1 MVETVDVLFTG
12 SFFPESSR
20 YLKAALPDA
29 RIAVADPRDAASAL
43 PAAPVLVPLMSRIDA
58 SVMDRVAGLRLIHQW
73 GAGLEGV
80 DIPAATARGIA
91 VANIATGD
99 SGNAESVAEW
109 CVMAALAL
117 SRDLLRFKERMAA
130 GDGWGS
136 PVGQGLAGRT
146 AGIVGYGGI
155 GQQLA
160 HRLLA
165 FGMDV
170 RVVTRSPHRLDA
182 ATPAVSAVSV
192 GGLDG
197 MDALL
202 ATADYLF
209 LTLPLTPESR
219 HLMGEAAFRA
229 MKRGAFL
236 INAGR
241 GGLVDSDALLAAL
254 DAGEIAGAALDVFEQ
269 EPLDPTSPLIL
280 HPSALV
286 SPHIAGVTDR
296 FYDRA
301 ARQVAEAVTLAQRG
315 EPIPWAINARDF
327 A

>member
-1 MVETVDVLFTG
+1 MVESVDVLFTG

-20 YLKAALPDA
+20 YLQAALPDA
-29 RIAVADPRDAASAL
+29 RIAVADPRNEHAAL
-43 PAAPVLVPLMSRIDA
+43 PAAPVIVPLMSRIDA
-58 SVMDRVAGLRLIHQW
+58 GVMDRVAGLRLIHQW

-91 VANIATGD
+91 VANIPTED

-117 SRDLLRFKERMAA
+117 SRGLLHFKERMAA

-155 GQQLA
+155 GRQLA
-160 HRLLA
+160 QRLLA
-165 FGMDV
+165 FGVDV
-170 RVVTRSPHRLDA
+170 RVVTRSPHRVASDA
-182 ATPAVSAVSV
+182 PAVSAIA
-192 GGLDG
+192 GLDG
-197 MDALL
+197 LGALL

-219 HLMGEAAFRA
+219 SLIGADALGR
-229 MKRGAFL
+229 MKPGAFL

-254 DAGEIAGAALDVFEQ
+254 DAGQLAGAALDVFEQ
-269 EPLDPTSPLIL
+269 EPLDPASPLIR
-280 HPSALV
+280 HPAVLV

-296 FYDRA
+296 FYTHASRLI
-301 ARQVAEAVTLAQRG
+301 ARAVTLARQG
-315 EPIPWAINARDF
+315 AHIPWAANASELP
-327 A
+327 